1 MKRILTIVV
10 AICLVTGTGLAVTG
24 GDAMLYSCG
33 KSVVEKKNVVD
44 KLIELINGY
53 TAKIKKASSM
63 EELDTL
69 VAECI
74 EAMAVYEEKNAKEI
88 SKTGMRL
95 SEAER
100 ERYKLLLEKELDEF
114 KKACSDRA
122 TTLMGY

>member
-1 MKRILTIVV
+1 MTIVV

-24 GDAMLYSCG
+24 RDAMLYGCG
-33 KSVVEKKNVVD
+33 KSVVEKENVVD

-63 EELDTL
+63 EELDAL

-88 SKTGMRL
+88 TKTGMRL

-100 ERYKLLLEKELDEF
+100 ERYKQLLEKKLDDF

>member
-1 MKRILTIVV
+1 MRRILTIVV
-10 AICLVTGTGLAVTG
+10 AVCLLTGTAFAVEG
-24 GDAMLYSCG
+24 EGAMLYAS
-33 KSVVEKKNVVD
+33 SVPVIETDNVVD
-44 KLIELINGY
+44 KLLVLINGY
-53 TAKIKKASSM
+53 IAKIKKASSM
-63 EELDTL
+63 EELDAL

-88 SKTGMRL
+88 AKIGMRL

-100 ERYKLLLEKELDEF
+100 ERYKQLLEKRLDDF

>member
-1 MKRILTIVV
+1 MTIVV

-24 GDAMLYSCG
+24 RDAMLYGCG
-33 KSVVEKKNVVD
+33 KSVVEKENVVD

-63 EELDTL
+63 EELDAL

-88 SKTGMRL
+88 TKTGMRL

-100 ERYKLLLEKELDEF
+100 ERYKQLLEKELDDF

>member
-1 MKRILTIVV
+1 MIRILTIVV
-10 AICLVTGTGLAVTG
+10 AVCLVTGTGLAVTG

-33 KSVVEKKNVVD
+33 KSVVEKENVVD
-44 KLIELINGY
+44 KLIGLINGY
-53 TAKIKKASSM
+53 TVKIKKASSM
-63 EELDTL
+63 EELDVL

-74 EAMAVYEEKNAKEI
+74 EAMAVYEDKNAKEI
-88 SKTGMRL
+88 SKIGMRL

-100 ERYKLLLEKELDEF
+100 ERYKQLLEKELDDF